1 MALLPGRHYHRAM
14 LAPYSISPLANTA
27 IERRVCTQRIRVALA
42 ALQCIAMDSE
52 SLSND
57 VIYMLKDL
65 AESDDELELESDAL
79 ARAIIGRESLRLGRL
94 IRAA

>member
-1 MALLPGRHYHRAM
+1 
-14 LAPYSISPLANTA
+14 
-27 IERRVCTQRIRVALA
+27 
-42 ALQCIAMDSE
+42 MDSE